1 MWVMFLLGALVAGI
15 LALGFGILFHKVL
28 VWMEREEKNLELEN
42 EVREKIKKEIEER
55 DVE

>member
-1 MWVMFLLGALVAGI
+1 MWVIFLLGAFIAGI
-15 LALGFGILFHKVL
+15 LVLVFGILFHKVL

-42 EVREKIKKEIEER
+42 EVRKKIKKEIEER